1 METFWLSLSSLVVL
15 GRLAQLNSA
24 ISATNRLSIE
34 LLIHR
39 EVRVERDQTVQS
51 RFVGRPV

>member
-1 METFWLSLSSLVVL
+1 METFWLSLSSLAVL